1 MTPGLI
7 RSKGLSCSCAPV
19 VAKELFRAHFQR
31 SLRNC
36 VRRRFSVAEC
46 FGVIWMETL
55 ELVRLDDHDQ
65 AELYDELITWAK
77 HELFREVMRS
87 HAPTSA

>member
-1 MTPGLI
+1 
-7 RSKGLSCSCAPV
+7 
-19 VAKELFRAHFQR
+19 
-31 SLRNC
+31 
-36 VRRRFSVAEC
+36 
-46 FGVIWMETL
+46 METL
-55 ELVRLDDHDQ
+55 ELVRLDDHEQ